1 MGGPSEPVFL
11 QTAQYLIVSP
21 NTLNALYSKE
31 SATDNELM
39 YS

>member
-21 NTLNALYSKE
+21 NTLNQKE